1 MAFRTDVERFSPIFV
16 SYCALLR
23 AVSRRHF
30 FALSPDLDL
39 AVIVVVEP
47 SGRLFEQ
54 LSGRPLA
61 LLKSD

>member
-39 AVIVVVEP
+39 TVIVAVEP
-47 SGRLFEQ
+47 SGRLSGQ
-54 LSGRPLA
+54 LSEWPPA
-61 LLKSD
+61 LPKSD